1 MIILI
6 GCGTLGARTARTI
19 NTQRREL
26 SKQTSD
32 HSVLSYDY
40 RLLLVDHDRVEKRN
54 VGVQL
59 YTEQE
64 IGLLKAQ
71 TLASKLPKTYAQS
84 TFIDHTNLEL
94 LKEAA
99 VIVDC
104 TDNLATRLLINQ
116 YCVDN
121 GIPLV
126 HAAASETK
134 GFVGLFT
141 TKPCLA
147 CVYGGKISLEA
158 CRGADLNVNVV
169 EQLATR
175 QAELALNC
183 LEGREEHEFSL
194 VTEHNTIPITIHNN
208 GCPICRQ
215 ETTETPKHFYITYCT
230 QAGCMTAKPVG
241 RQALTPRKEIHGN
254 ITVEIFANGEI
265 HFSQGEVD
273 ELQTLASILYR
284 G

>member
-1 MIILI
+1 MIALI
-6 GCGTLGARTARTI
+6 GCGTLGARTARNI
-19 NTQRREL
+19 STQLTEL
-26 SKQTSD
+26 SKQNS
-32 HSVLSYDY
+32 DY
-40 RLLLVDHDRVEKRN
+40 RMLLFDHDRVEERN
-54 VGVQL
+54 IGVQL
-59 YTEQE
+59 YEKQE
-64 IGLLKAQ
+64 LGLLKAQ

-175 QAELALNC
+175 QAELVLNS
-183 LEGREEHEFSL
+183 LEGREEHEFFL
-194 VTEHNTIPITIHNN
+194 VTENNTTPIAIHNN
-208 GCPICRQ
+208 GCPICRR
-215 ETTETPKHFYITYCT
+215 ETTETPKQFYITYCT

-241 RQALTPRKEIHGN
+241 KQALTPRKETHGS
-254 ITVEIFANGEI
+254 ITAEVFANGEI

-273 ELQTLASILYR
+273 ELQTIASILYR